1 MKTNLERARTVIA
14 ILLACAMTSPAP
26 AAAQLAR
33 TAVRTA
39 PVAMPA
45 VGAAAPLA
53 ATGVTL
59 NGPVLTVP
67 TAPTLA
73 APTALTARPA
83 SAVTA
88 AAVAAPALA
97 APAAAL
103 PNAARVEAAT
113 LPGATPAAKA
123 FAVTAAPVTQALA
136 GIPNAAKAAPGAS
149 FSAGVGIEDAMTGRR
164 TAPGAGAVSVPNAPS
179 APRRTLLGAPKGAAS
194 AAKDESSDALAGE
207 VKEVAGMI
215 SKLREEVARVIV
227 GQGEMVDSIIMALIA
242 REHVLLE
249 GLPGVAKTTTVETF
263 AAATGANSSTIQGT
277 ADKMPSDIIGSE
289 VLETDQTTGKRSL
302 RLIKGPVFAQFV
314 LADEINRMMPK
325 TQSALLQAM
334 QSRKVSI
341 GNETLPL
348 PKPFVLLATM
358 NPIEQEGVNVL
369 PEAQL
374 DRFMF
379 KVVVPQPNR
388 EERKR
393 INGLNRTS
401 EKPKAEAVV
410 TLEALE
416 KATLLAEKVAMSE
429 AVTEYTQDILDAAM
443 DPSKVGIG
451 QKGLVQGAVVTRA
464 SIMLEKAARIHAMM
478 AGRTYVKPEDVQA
491 VAPRIL
497 RHRIILSYA
506 AGEMTTDALIAE
518 ILATVPVRR

>member
-1 MKTNLERARTVIA
+1 
-14 ILLACAMTSPAP
+14 
-26 AAAQLAR
+26 
-33 TAVRTA
+33 
-39 PVAMPA
+39 
-45 VGAAAPLA
+45 
-53 ATGVTL
+53 
-59 NGPVLTVP
+59 
-67 TAPTLA
+67 
-73 APTALTARPA
+73 
-83 SAVTA
+83 
-88 AAVAAPALA
+88 
-97 APAAAL
+97 
-103 PNAARVEAAT
+103 
-113 LPGATPAAKA
+113 
-123 FAVTAAPVTQALA
+123 
-136 GIPNAAKAAPGAS
+136 
-149 FSAGVGIEDAMTGRR
+149 
-164 TAPGAGAVSVPNAPS
+164 VSIPNAPS
-179 APRRTLLGAPKGAAS
+179 APRRTLLAAPKGAAS
-194 AAKDESSDALAGE
+194 LAKEESAEDAALAAE
-207 VKEVAGMI
+207 VKEVSGLIA
-215 SKLREEVARVIV
+215 KLRSEVGRVIV
-227 GQGEMVDSIIMALIA
+227 GQGEMLDSIIMALIA

-263 AAATGANSSTIQGT
+263 AAATGANASTIQGT

-341 GNETLPL
+341 GNETLAL

-379 KVVVPQPNR
+379 KVIVPQPNR
-388 EERKR
+388 EERKA
-393 INGLNRTS
+393 INDLNRKT

-416 KATLLAEKVAMSE
+416 KATLLAEKVTMSE
-429 AVTEYTQDILDAAM
+429 GVSEYIQDILDAAM

-464 SIMLEKAARIHAMM
+464 SIMMEKAARIHAMM
-478 AGRTYVKPEDVQA
+478 AGRSYVKPEDVQA